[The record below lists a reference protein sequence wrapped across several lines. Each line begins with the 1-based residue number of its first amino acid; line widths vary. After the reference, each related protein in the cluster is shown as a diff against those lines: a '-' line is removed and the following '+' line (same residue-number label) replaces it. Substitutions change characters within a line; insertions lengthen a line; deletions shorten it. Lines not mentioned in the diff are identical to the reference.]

1 MASPKHQIHVTTWLD
16 MREAISMTY
25 SAKDI
30 GRATVRL
37 SVDSKCWISNLKL
50 QKLLY
55 FAWLEYFKRTGRP
68 LFDEEFQAWKY
79 GPVVPS
85 VYYEYWC
92 NASNILFSSKR
103 TSEPID
109 DDTLDFLQEMLKNYD
124 KVSVREMVE
133 KSHNSKPWIDNYVV
147 GRKNIIPKAS
157 MEVESSRFS
166 I

>member
-1 MASPKHQIHVTTWLD
+1 MA
-16 MREAISMTY
+16 
-25 SAKDI
+25 
-30 GRATVRL
+30 G
-37 SVDSKCWISNLKL
+37 
-50 QKLLY
+50 
-55 FAWLEYFKRTGRP
+55 
-68 LFDEEFQAWKY
+68 EEFQAWKY

-157 MEVESSRFS
+157 MKVESSRFS